1 MQIPEEEAHP
11 LTRTLG
17 IHQINYQQLPGL
29 ARVVLHYLLHSLL
42 EDDFVHLVLC
52 YLQRVVLHYQLPN
65 PLEDDLARQV
75 SRRQLDCHSLHYH
88 TNKHMEHPHIN
99 TVNLTQLA

>member
-11 LTRTLG
+11 LTRNLG

-42 EDDFVHLVLC
+42 EDDFAHLVLC
-52 YLQRVVLHYQLPN
+52 YLQRVVLHYLLPN
-65 PLEDDLARQV
+65 PLEDDLVHLVCHRQEQV
-75 SRRQLDCHSLHYH
+75 VLRYRQLSL
-88 TNKHMEHPHIN
+88 
-99 TVNLTQLA
+99 